1 MDAESLLA
9 QAPQYFQNKGQIN
22 LYKPKK
28 ITDLNGFQYLVKG
41 DPVVIEGAIHTERFL
56 EENPFGNFGGASIV
70 LSTHKESD
78 IECGNLIEANGEFY
92 AIAHQKP
99 INDKTNEYDFICY
112 SIYDYYKDFLI
123 DDEAQANQ
131 ILGTNSMRYILAM
144 QSDIPLIP
152 SFFAPPPNTSKYIS
166 VNIETSRGNAITYQ
180 NKDNYL
186 QQYKTDS
193 VVFLALNLNTNELMS
208 FEMLLQ
214 RQKDFGFTTPPTW
227 REERRY
233 NKEFDL
239 KANLWRMD
247 IVLNY
252 NIISNQEL
260 AGFHYITEAFFNA
273 YLTPNNKE

>member
-1 MDAESLLA
+1 MNASQILA
-9 QAPQYFQNKGQIN
+9 KAPQYFQNISEIN
-22 LYKPKK
+22 HYTPTK
-28 ITDLNGFQYLVKG
+28 ITDLYGYQYLLKG
-41 DPVVIEGAIHTERFL
+41 NPTKIKGAIHTERFL
-56 EENPFGNFGGASIV
+56 EENDFGRFGGASII
-70 LSTHKESD
+70 LSTQTQMT
-78 IECGNLIEANGEFY
+78 CGDLIEANGEFY

-99 INDKTNEYDFICY
+99 YNDKMKECDYVCY

-123 DDEAQANQ
+123 DDQAQVNQ

-152 SFFAPPPNTSKYIS
+152 SFFTPPPKTSKYIS
-166 VNIETSRGNAITYQ
+166 VNIAVSRGNAITYQ
-180 NKDNYL
+180 NQDNFL

-193 VVFLALNLNTNELMS
+193 VVFLAVGLNTNELMS

-214 RQKDFGFTTPPTW
+214 KQSNLGFTTPPTW

-239 KANLWRMD
+239 KANIHRMD
-247 IVLNY
+247 IDFNY

-260 AGFHYITEAFFNA
+260 NA
-273 YLTPNNKE
+273 PHLLKKVFVNYLS

>member
-1 MDAESLLA
+1 MNASQVLA
-9 QAPQYFQNKGQIN
+9 KAPQYFQNIGEIN
-22 LYKPKK
+22 HYTPTK
-28 ITDLNGFQYLVKG
+28 ITDLYGYQYLVKG
-41 DPVVIEGAIHTERFL
+41 TPTKIKGAIHTERFL
-56 EENPFGNFGGASIV
+56 EENPFGNFGGASII
-70 LSTHKESD
+70 LSTQTQMS
-78 IECGNLIEANGEFY
+78 CGDLIEANGEFY

-99 INDKTNEYDFICY
+99 YNDKMKECDYVCY

-123 DDEAQANQ
+123 DDETQANQ

-166 VNIETSRGNAITYQ
+166 VNIAVSRGNAITYQ
-180 NKDNYL
+180 NQDNYL

-193 VVFLALNLNTNELMS
+193 VVFLALNLNTNDLMS

-214 RQKDFGFTTPPTW
+214 KQTNLGFTTPPTW

-233 NKEFDL
+233 NKEFDI
-239 KANLWRMD
+239 KSNLWRMD
-247 IVLNY
+247 IDFNY

-260 AGFHYITEAFFNA
+260 AGFHYIKDAFFNA

>member
-56 EENPFGNFGGASIV
+56 EENPFGNFGGASII

-99 INDKTNEYDFICY
+99 INDKTNEYDFVCY

-131 ILGTNSMRYILAM
+131 VLGNNSMRFILNI
-144 QSDIPLIP
+144 QSDIPIIP
-152 SFFAPPPNTSKYIS
+152 SFFALTNNPPKYIKVNINGSQAQSIVRMNETSK
-166 VNIETSRGNAITYQ
+166 VLEQ
-180 NKDNYL
+180 WK
-186 QQYKTDS
+186 
-193 VVFLALNLNTNELMS
+193 
-208 FEMLLQ
+208 
-214 RQKDFGFTTPPTW
+214 KDFVTFYAVNLDTNDLLNFANALRSQENLGVTRFPTW
-227 REERRY
+227 SADTRY
-233 NKEFDL
+233 NKEFDI
-239 KANLWRMD
+239 KANIQKMD
-247 IVLNY
+247 IEFNY
-252 NIISNQEL
+252 VISGTQAQTMPPIL
-260 AGFHYITEAFFNA
+260 REAFCN
-273 YLTPNNKE
+273 YLS